1 MSHGNFS
8 IHSNGLLIKNAFEW
22 KYPPDWSLLLRSLV
36 MEQYSYS
43 SKRSAAM
50 RAVFHKHPALL
61 STVPVGERQYVRAR
75 VLIKNLPKRSKFFL
89 LLQRQ
94 TAPTAADD
102 TKDRCPVRS
111 ATKSHCECLVLVL
124 WFCLNQHP
132 CVSIACGACG
142 KLRRPGGTT
151 TTTTYQR
158 AVLQRRR
165 IFFVFKSSRRRASQ
179 AWIWNSLPLL
189 V

>member
-1 MSHGNFS
+1 MAISQSIAMASSSRMLLNGNT
-8 IHSNGLLIKNAFEW
+8 LLIGLSSSD
-22 KYPPDWSLLLRSLV
+22 PSSWSNTLTLV
-36 MEQYSYS
+36 RGRQLCEQS
-43 SKRSAAM
+43 STNTWQ
-50 RAVFHKHPALL
+50 LL

-102 TKDRCPVRS
+102 TKDRGPVRS

-179 AWIWNSLPLL
+179 AWIWNSMPLL